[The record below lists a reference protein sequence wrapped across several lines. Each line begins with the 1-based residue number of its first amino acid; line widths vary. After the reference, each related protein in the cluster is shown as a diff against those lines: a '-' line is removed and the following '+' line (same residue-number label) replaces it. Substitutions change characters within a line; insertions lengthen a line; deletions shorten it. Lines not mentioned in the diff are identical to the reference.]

1 MATRN
6 ERVVLSLQDDFSTG
20 MARVA
25 AATALANRN
34 LRDLDGTSVSTSQ
47 GVRAV
52 GEESDRTGLVM
63 RRSGA
68 DIDKFSGRVRL
79 LGEAALVL
87 GPALAPLGG
96 AGIVAVAGLA
106 SQFGALAGGIGVAAV
121 ALNGIGDALGSL
133 RDYELEPTE
142 ANLEAMQ
149 EQFRALDQTGR
160 DFVLL
165 LNSLGPELRQL
176 QDVARAGFL
185 PGLGEGIQSLMSMGP
200 QVEAIVGNL
209 ATAMGDLAAASGEAL
224 SGARYAGF
232 FDYIETEAGPLL
244 MDFGRTVGNV
254 TETFANLMVAFSP
267 ASRDFSS
274 GLADMTDRLAAW
286 SRQLQTD
293 QGFQSFLSYIR
304 ENGPAAV
311 DLLGSLV
318 RALAA
323 VVEAAAPLGQSL
335 LPVLTQL
342 ADAFAAIASSPIGG
356 PLLTAAAAFVTLNR
370 ALTITDSLVGRIQA
384 KGGLS
389 AAVGGLGRSA
399 GGIAAAAAAVTMLGN
414 ALADAAGATV
424 KVSDLQRD
432 LEAIANGQTS
442 DLLQRVSAD
451 VEMLGFSANNATEPI
466 KELVSGFGLFG
477 DTGLD
482 LAAKNIEQVDQALAS
497 MVESGNGE
505 QARQAFEGIAAAL
518 VGLPAGASV
527 SDAALAKTM
536 ELFGSYAT
544 AAGNAETATDG
555 QARAARGSA
564 DASREE
570 AQALHAAVTAMEA
583 KRQAALGAF
592 DAETRFR
599 QALVAAREAADRNSA
614 GIRNSSDAALENRS
628 ALGQLAAAWNSQS
641 NAVRNSEERFRQARG
656 AFIETAQA
664 MGVPRKAAIDLA
676 NDLLAIPKQR
686 VSEVRV
692 DGEDQARGAISRIRS
707 DLANIPDETV
717 NVWVTRRTVGGSP
730 GMGPQEGQYASGG
743 YTGDGGKYEPAGVVH
758 RGEVVI
764 PQEYVKRDW
773 SLLKARYGDLPGFA
787 DGGMVG
793 RTAPGGRSLEDLLEV
808 AQITQSIRDMRRSL
822 SAGGQDRLEGL
833 NRKIAQLQLQLAEKE
848 LRLAQKREERE
859 KRADLRE
866 QRDAIAGIGA
876 GLSFDSLV
884 PREVSFSERM
894 RAELEEFKAQIV
906 EAGGVWDE
914 SLQQWAT
921 DMGALANDYQAT
933 SEAITAETKRRDELT
948 RTLNEQQSQLES
960 LNRTMES
967 YAATVAA
974 QFTSN
979 PFGSRAETVAG
990 GSGPA
995 TAALQQA
1002 QAQLAAIRSS
1012 ANGDS
1017 IASAAEASRLIAEID
1032 RLQAAAD
1039 AEAQGSTRTVEGVD
1053 FLRETLL
1060 GDTANANRMLE
1071 ALSTLTSKGL
1081 DASGAF
1087 GGLYQ
1092 QLAASGDLVTAEQL
1106 AALTA
1111 EQIDEYEKLF
1121 KAREDAAAAVGA
1133 LATQEVYGQQQEE
1146 LVGLIEIT
1154 NAAIVQQEATLVV
1167 LNAQLAV
1174 LGEQVRA
1181 GAASGVAGLQS
1192 QLASIQ
1198 SAISSIPRQQAEND
1212 KKRRP

>member
-1 MATRN
+1 
-6 ERVVLSLQDDFSTG
+6 
-20 MARVA
+20 
-25 AATALANRN
+25 
-34 LRDLDGTSVSTSQ
+34 
-47 GVRAV
+47 
-52 GEESDRTGLVM
+52 M

-96 AGIVAVAGLA
+96 AGVVAVAGLA

-200 QVEAIVGNL
+200 QVQAIVGNL

-232 FDYIETEAGPLL
+232 FDYIEAEAGPLL
-244 MDFGRTVGNV
+244 MDFGRTVGNL

-267 ASRDFSS
+267 ATRDFST
-274 GLADMTDRLAAW
+274 GLAEMTDRLAAW

-384 KGGLS
+384 KGGLN

-482 LAAKNIEQVDQALAS
+482 LAAKNLEQVDQALAS

-536 ELFGSYAT
+536 DLFGSYAT
-544 AAGNAETATDG
+544 AAGNAEVATDG

-592 DAETRFR
+592 DAETRYR
-599 QALVAAREAADRNSA
+599 QALLAAKDAADRNNA
-614 GIRNSSDAALENRS
+614 GIRSNTDAANENR
-628 ALGQLAAAWNSQS
+628 AMLGQLAAAWNSQS
-641 NAVRNSEERFRQARG
+641 AAVRNSEERFRQARG
-656 AFIETAQA
+656 AFIETAEA
-664 MGVPRKAAIDLA
+664 MGVPRRAAVELA
-676 NDLLAIPKQR
+676 KDLLAIPKQR
-686 VSEVRV
+686 VTEVEVNTGR
-692 DGEDQARGAISRIRS
+692 ALGAIGQITGA
-707 DLANIPDETV
+707 LAGIPDETV
-717 NVWVTRRTVGGSP
+717 NVWVTRRPAGAGVAAGVAVGT
-730 GMGPQEGQYASGG
+730 MGQQPAGRSA
-743 YTGDGGKYEPAGVVH
+743 DGGTVPKTGLPYADRHHYLLADGEEVISNRFGQADRH
-758 RGEVVI
+758 R
-764 PQEYVKRDW
+764 
-773 SLLKARYGDLPGFA
+773 SLLKAINAGRLA
-787 DGGMVG
+787 GGGTAG
-793 RTAPGGRSLEDLLEV
+793 RGGRSLEDLLEV
-808 AQITQSIRDMRRSL
+808 AQITQRIRDMRRSL
-822 SAGGQDRLEGL
+822 RAGGEDRLEGL
-833 NRKIAQLQLQLAEKE
+833 NRKIAQLELQLAEKE

-894 RAELEEFKAQIV
+894 RAELEEFKAQIL

-933 SEAITAETKRRDELT
+933 SEALKAETERRDELT

-979 PFGSRAETVAG
+979 PFGSRTETVAG

-1017 IASAAEASRLIAEID
+1017 IASAAEASRLIAEIN

-1081 DASGAF
+1081 DSSGAF

-1133 LATQEVYGQQQEE
+1133 LATQEVYGQQQKE

-1198 SAISSIPRQQAEND
+1198 AAISSIPRQQAEND